1 MFMDDLKLYAAG
13 INQLNSIL
21 EIVMQFSQDIQMK
34 FGLEKC
40 KIMTMKKGK
49 KIEADDITLSNDDK
63 IKALN
68 GNDQYKYLGMHES
81 DDIKINDMKNKLQT
95 EYFARLKKIM
105 KTSLN
110 SKNTIEAIN
119 TFAVPALS
127 YDYAT
132 TDH

>member
-1 MFMDDLKLYAAG
+1 MTKSKL
-13 INQLNSIL
+13 ST
-21 EIVMQFSQDIQMK
+21 V
-34 FGLEKC
+34 
-40 KIMTMKKGK
+40 
-49 KIEADDITLSNDDK
+49 K

-110 SKNTIEAIN
+110 SKKNTIEAIN
-119 TFAVPALS
+119 TFAIPALS
-127 YDYAT
+127 YGFSVLDYAT
-132 TDH
+132 TEH